1 MIIFPKFNNPTGFNK
16 IGKDI
21 YYIYIF
27 TKVANFSGFIKN
39 WENNKRYYLVWLRQT
54 KWDELLD
61 GRMREI
67 NSEKPNRILV
77 LNR

>member
-39 WENNKRYYLVWLRQT
+39 WENNKRYYLVWLRQI
-54 KWDELLD
+54 K
-61 GRMREI
+61 
-67 NSEKPNRILV
+67 
-77 LNR
+77 LNVAVNLKIFNTFSRFV

>member
-21 YYIYIF
+21 YIIYIF

-39 WENNKRYYLVWLRQT
+39 WENNKRYIWSGFARPNGGILRYVG
-54 KWDELLD
+54 E
-61 GRMREI
+61 REPLRK
-67 NSEKPNRILV
+67 SK
-77 LNR
+77 

>member
-1 MIIFPKFNNPTGFNK
+1 MINFPKFNNPTGFNK

-39 WENNKRYYLVWLRQT
+39 WENNKRYIWSGFAR
-54 KWDELLD
+54 
-61 GRMREI
+61 
-67 NSEKPNRILV
+67 PNGTDFSMGG
-77 LNR
+77 

>member
-54 KWDELLD
+54 KWGGLLD

-67 NSEKPNRILV
+67 DSEKSNRIWV

>member
-27 TKVANFSGFIKN
+27 TKVANFSRTIKN
-39 WENNKRYYLVWLRQT
+39 WENNK
-54 KWDELLD
+54 
-61 GRMREI
+61 
-67 NSEKPNRILV
+67 
-77 LNR
+77 